1 MIKITERLLE
11 AIGEIDDVFLFE
23 AETADVTSA
32 KVAKRK
38 RIVKYSVAGLAVS
51 AGIAMVYL
59 TLKPGK
65 FAKAA

>member
-38 RIVKYSVAGLAVS
+38 RIVKFSVAGLAVS

>member
-1 MIKITERLLE
+1 MITITQRLLE
-11 AIGEIDDVFLFE
+11 TIGEIDDVFLFE

-59 TLKPGK
+59 TLKPGRLVK
-65 FAKAA
+65 VA